1 MKIQFLGAA
10 KTVTG
15 SCFFLETSEVK
26 ILVDCGMFQGIN
38 SYTINKNPFPF
49 NPSEIEY
56 LLLTHAHMDH
66 SGMIPRLVKEG
77 FRGDIISTP
86 ATLDI
91 LKPMLLDSAHIQES
105 DAAWLTRKA
114 LRSGGEPVEP
124 LYTTPDVEK
133 ALRFFKRVPYRQ
145 IEHKGKGITF
155 RFIDAGHILG
165 SSSLELWF
173 LGESRYESIPTS
185 LRQDSP
191 QKKKILFSGDIGKK
205 GNPILNDPAIQSD
218 ANYIVIESTY
228 GNRLHKKFDDTVNE
242 LAEAIKATFL
252 RGGNVIIPA
261 FAVGRTQDLLYV
273 LNQLVREKKLYN
285 INVYIDSPLAE
296 EVTKAYL
303 SHPELYDEDSKTF
316 LNQNPPDGI
325 NVTFTHSVEE
335 SMALNKIKSQA
346 IIIAGSGMCEGG
358 RIQHHLKHNL
368 WRHESSI
375 IFTGFQAKGTLG
387 RKIVDGS
394 RIVPVLGENISVKAR
409 IYTLG
414 GFSAHADQKE
424 LLEWLE
430 EFKDHPEIFVVHGEE
445 ETALKFAELIKERF
459 GFKTNVPDKG
469 EIFEL

>member
-15 SCFFLETSEVK
+15 SCFFLETAETK
-26 ILVDCGMFQGIN
+26 ILVDCGMFQGNN
-38 SYTINKNPFPF
+38 SHTTNKNPFSF

-66 SGMIPRLVKEG
+66 SGMIPKLVKEG

-86 ATLDI
+86 ATLD
-91 LKPMLLDSAHIQES
+91 LVKPMLLDSAHIQES

-124 LYTTPDVEK
+124 LYTTADVEE
-133 ALRFFKRVPYRQ
+133 ALKFFKGVPYRQ

-155 RFIDAGHILG
+155 RFVDAGHILG

-173 LGESRYESIPTS
+173 
-185 LRQDSP
+185 QDSP

-205 GNPILNDPAIQSD
+205 GNPIMHDPAITSD

-228 GNRLHKKFDDTVNE
+228 GNRLHRNFDDTVNE
-242 LAEAIKATFL
+242 LAEAIKTTFT

-273 LNQLVREKKLYN
+273 LNQLVREKRLYK

-296 EVTKAYL
+296 EITKKYL
-303 SHPELYDEDSKTF
+303 SHPELYDEEAKSL
-316 LNQNPPDGI
+316 LNQGLSDGI
-325 NVTFTHSVEE
+325 KITFTHSVEE
-335 SMALNKIKSQA
+335 SMALNKIKSRA

-358 RIQHHLKHNL
+358 RVQHHLKHNL
-368 WRHESSI
+368 WRSESSV

-394 RIVPVLGENISVKAR
+394 RVVPVLGENIAVRAR

-459 GFKTNVPDKG
+459 GFKTHVPDKG